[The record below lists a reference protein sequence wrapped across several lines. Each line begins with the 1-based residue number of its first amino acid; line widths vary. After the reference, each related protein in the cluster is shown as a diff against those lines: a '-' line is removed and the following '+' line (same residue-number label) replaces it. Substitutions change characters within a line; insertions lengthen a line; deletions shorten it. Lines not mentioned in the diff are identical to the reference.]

1 MHPGQHLADRDDATP
16 GCMTRLHDPV
26 LPVERQRYQEDDAR
40 TTSHVI
46 SQPRLAA
53 PGCRTLRW
61 RRFCIAG
68 GRQSLP
74 LHRRRGVGAVHGM
87 LVVLVCARWAEAAW
101 LRPILAS
108 RSHALSMAVAD
119 VSANG
124 APTQAGTCAECGLP
138 GCPRTATV
146 LSCVVSVSVRL
157 IALRSLLQH
166 GFWAG
171 QDLCVHAVSRRCP
184 ALPSD

>member
-16 GCMTRLHDPV
+16 GCMTRLHGPV

-138 GCPRTATV
+138 GCPWTATV
-146 LSCVVSVSVRL
+146 LSCVRECECASDRAALAAATRVLGRSGLVCPCSVS
-157 IALRSLLQH
+157 S
-166 GFWAG
+166 
-171 QDLCVHAVSRRCP
+171 VSGT
-184 ALPSD
+184 SE